1 MRPTTLVLTIA
12 LAVGV
17 TAVAMK
23 FLPEDKPA
31 PAPAPAPAPIVK
43 EEKPKTKFRPP
54 SPAPAVSN
62 GDGKRPQL
70 SDEMKAKFKEFG
82 DETRKMA
89 LEIAGDEKRLQDAVR
104 AGMMT
109 AEGIGIMMKA
119 REIGENFRK
128 ATTDAEREAALAEVP
143 ALRDQAM
150 ARLRIEVDKLN
161 APAPAATPAPAAP
174 AAPNAP
180 APIM

>member
-1 MRPTTLVLTIA
+1 MRPTTLVLTVA
-12 LAVGV
+12 LAAGI

-31 PAPAPAPAPIVK
+31 PAPAPAPAPVVK
-43 EEKPKTKFRPP
+43 EEKPKFRPP
-54 SPAPAVSN
+54 SPAPAVAAT
-62 GDGKRPQL
+62 DGKRPQL

-128 ATTDAEREAALAEVP
+128 ATNDAEREAALAEVP

-161 APAPAATPAPAAP
+161 APAPAATPAPAP
-174 AAPNAP
+174 AAPPAT

>member
-1 MRPTTLVLTIA
+1 MRPATFILTIA

-23 FLPEDKPA
+23 FLPEDEPA
-31 PAPAPAPAPIVK
+31 PAPAPAPVVK
-43 EEKPKTKFRPP
+43 EEKPKSKFRPP
-54 SPAPAVSN
+54 SPAPAVVN
-62 GDGKRPQL
+62 NDGKRPQL

-161 APAPAATPAPAAP
+161 APAPDAAP
-174 AAPNAP
+174 AAAGAP
-180 APIM
+180 PPATPIM

>member
-1 MRPTTLVLTIA
+1 MRPTTLVLTVI

-17 TAVAMK
+17 TAVTMK

-31 PAPAPAPAPIVK
+31 PAPAPAPVVK
-43 EEKPKTKFRPP
+43 EEKPKAKFRPP
-54 SPAPAVSN
+54 SPAPAVAVT
-62 GDGKRPQL
+62 DGKRPQL

-128 ATTDAEREAALAEVP
+128 ATNDAEREAALAEVP

-161 APAPAATPAPAAP
+161 APAPAATPAPSAP
-174 AAPNAP
+174 VAPPAT

>member
-1 MRPTTLVLTIA
+1 MRPTTLVLTVA
-12 LAVGV
+12 LAAGI

-31 PAPAPAPAPIVK
+31 PAPAPAPAPVVK
-43 EEKPKTKFRPP
+43 EEKPKFRPP
-54 SPAPAVSN
+54 SPAPAVAAT
-62 GDGKRPQL
+62 DGKRPQL

-128 ATTDAEREAALAEVP
+128 ATNDAEREAALAEVP

-161 APAPAATPAPAAP
+161 APAPAATPAPSP
-174 AAPNAP
+174 AAPPAT